1 MQNKDS
7 LENFDSRDESF
18 NVDSIDLK
26 SLIFILL
33 KYKFFITLFTSISL
47 TLSIIYTFTK
57 KPIWQ
62 GQFQIVLSSANQSI
76 PFRGLLN
83 SSSIPLNLLTNPRK
97 NNLNTEI
104 EILRSPSVLMPIFEE
119 IKKIKL
125 KNNKAPK
132 DWNYNSWIKNNV
144 IVELKKKTT
153 VLNISYNDSEKELII
168 PTLNKIA
175 NTYKKYSGKNKKDA
189 IKNGIQSNIEQL
201 EIYKNKL
208 IESTK
213 DVQEF
218 SDKYNLT
225 GKYDDKSNQIS
236 TNVELTRREAI
247 NSINKVDFLLSQL
260 NKTSNDSQEILN
272 IVLNF
277 PQDSIENSFSVIK
290 KQINYITKLQER
302 EDRLKSL
309 YTDNDINIVAIQD
322 RKNQAIKSL
331 KRMALDY
338 LNTSRLFQESKKNS
352 VELPEGILNKFREL
366 ILQLNLDRNTFSSLE
381 NSLRN
386 LNLESANAQEPWE
399 LITKPTLLDKPIA
412 PNKKRIIF
420 GGGLFGF
427 LISII
432 TSLLIVFFS
441 KTIYD
446 KKIINSLLK
455 SPLLIDYSNGFY
467 NEDEETLVNL
477 LKSKL
482 INPYLSDISFLIQG
496 DIKEEKS
503 SAFIIKLREI
513 LSKDQVKIISDL
525 KDASNTKKIILILSL
540 GDITVKQIKLISKNL
555 LLKDKEIL
563 GWILI

>member
-1 MQNKDS
+1 M
-7 LENFDSRDESF
+7 
-18 NVDSIDLK
+18 
-26 SLIFILL
+26 
-33 KYKFFITLFTSISL
+33 
-47 TLSIIYTFTK
+47 
-57 KPIWQ
+57 
-62 GQFQIVLSSANQSI
+62 
-76 PFRGLLN
+76 
-83 SSSIPLNLLTNPRK
+83 
-97 NNLNTEI
+97 
-104 EILRSPSVLMPIFEE
+104 
-119 IKKIKL
+119 
-125 KNNKAPK
+125 
-132 DWNYNSWIKNNV
+132 
-144 IVELKKKTT
+144 
-153 VLNISYNDSEKELII
+153 
-168 PTLNKIA
+168 
-175 NTYKKYSGKNKKDA
+175 
-189 IKNGIQSNIEQL
+189 
-201 EIYKNKL
+201 
-208 IESTK
+208 
-213 DVQEF
+213 
-218 SDKYNLT
+218 
-225 GKYDDKSNQIS
+225 
-236 TNVELTRREAI
+236 
-247 NSINKVDFLLSQL
+247 
-260 NKTSNDSQEILN
+260 N

-420 GGGLFGF
+420 GGLFGF